1 MNPRFPNGACMSSS
15 AGKNGTCYAE
25 DECTNK
31 GGTGYGSCAGG
42 YGVCCVC
49 KSEFYFIFFMLFILY
64 ILSGMLPHINV
75 SNIVFILET
84 YQLLFLFCCNY
95 VSSKVS

>member
-1 MNPRFPNGACMSSS
+1 MIAMNPRFPNGACMSSS

-25 DECTNK
+25 DECKNK

-49 KSEFYFIFFMLFILY
+49 KSESYIIFPHYSFCINWYSTAYKCVQY
-64 ILSGMLPHINV
+64 IVYS
-75 SNIVFILET
+75 
-84 YQLLFLFCCNY
+84 
-95 VSSKVS
+95 

>member
-1 MNPRFPNGACMSSS
+1 MIAMNPRFPNGACMSSS

-25 DECTNK
+25 DECKNK

-49 KSEFYFIFFMLFILY
+49 KS
-64 ILSGMLPHINV
+64 
-75 SNIVFILET
+75 
-84 YQLLFLFCCNY
+84 
-95 VSSKVS
+95 

>member
-1 MNPRFPNGACMSSS
+1 MIAMNPRFPNGACMSSS

-25 DECTNK
+25 DECSNK

-49 KSEFYFIFFMLFILY
+49 KSESYFFSSCYSFFIL
-64 ILSGMLPHINV
+64 V
-75 SNIVFILET
+75 SN
-84 YQLLFLFCCNY
+84 FL
-95 VSSKVS
+95 